1 VRTFVA
7 AYAWDGNRDF
17 VDASGL
23 RPAFDAPT
31 LILLAVGLVMAV
43 RRRRE
48 PMMIAALCCFLII
61 PLPAVLQ
68 RGSITR
74 QPLGAAP
81 FAMFFAAL
89 PLAAIWRAA
98 WESHERWRLP
108 AMGAVAAIVAIIT
121 AITVRDYFWTWR
133 RAEFVRFVYHAEI
146 TAASSYMRT
155 LPQDDAIF
163 FYSDRHPF
171 SLETRQFL
179 APDVRASDRSSEF
192 GSLGGSIQIDDR
204 SRPVVFVL
212 LGRYRSLLPKLERTY
227 PGGRAAEVTHD
238 GVTEFVAYELPPAP

>member
-1 VRTFVA
+1 
-7 AYAWDGNRDF
+7 
-17 VDASGL
+17 VDIIDATGV
-23 RPAFDAPT
+23 RPAFDLPT
-31 LILLAVGLVMAV
+31 LILFAVGLAMAV

-48 PMMIAALCCFLII
+48 PMVIAALCCVAII

-89 PLAAIWRAA
+89 PLAAIWRAG

-108 AMGAVAAIVAIIT
+108 ATSVIAAIVVVIT
-121 AITVRDYFWTWR
+121 AITVYDYFWTWR
-133 RAEFVRFVYHAEI
+133 RAELVRFVYHAEI

-155 LPQDDAIF
+155 LPPGDDIL
-163 FYSDRHPF
+163 FYSDRHPI

-179 APDVRASDRSSEF
+179 APGVRGTDRSSEF
-192 GSLGGSIQIDDR
+192 SSFNGSIQIDDR

-212 LGRYRSLLPKLERTY
+212 LGRYRTLLPELEETY
-227 PGGRAAEVTHD
+227 PGGRTVEVMHD
-238 GVTEFVAYELPPAP
+238 GVTEFLAYELPPAP